1 VAAKE
6 GVMSDSSNDSPQP
19 AKKDQ
24 GPVQGNKPAWIGG
37 VVLVAAGVFLLLGKF
52 TRFSTDNWWA
62 VFLLIPAAGSLW
74 TAYTIW
80 RRNEWRFNAAS
91 RGPLIGGLVLVF
103 LAVIF
108 LFELDFGRVW
118 PGFLIIVG
126 GGLLLTGI
134 GER

>member
-1 VAAKE
+1 
-6 GVMSDSSNDSPQP
+6 MSDPTGDSPP
-19 AKKDQ
+19 TDRK
-24 GPVQGNKPAWIGG
+24 GEPPVPVNKPAWIGG
-37 VVLVAAGVFLLLGKF
+37 AVLVAAGVILLAGNL
-52 TRFSTDNWWA
+52 TRFSLRNWWA

-74 TAYTIW
+74 TAATIW

-108 LFELDFGRVW
+108 LFNLEWGRVW

>member
-1 VAAKE
+1 
-6 GVMSDSSNDSPQP
+6 MSDPTGDSPP
-19 AKKDQ
+19 TDRK
-24 GPVQGNKPAWIGG
+24 GEPPVPVNKQAWIGG
-37 VVLVAAGVFLLLGKF
+37 AVLVAAGVILLAGNL
-52 TRFSTDNWWA
+52 TRFSLRNWWA

-74 TAYTIW
+74 TAATIW

-108 LFELDFGRVW
+108 LFNLEWGRVW

>member
-1 VAAKE
+1 
-6 GVMSDSSNDSPQP
+6 MSDSSNDLPPAEPKNQP
-19 AKKDQ
+19 
-24 GPVQGNKPAWIGG
+24 PVQGKKPVWIGG
-37 VVLVAAGVFLLLGKF
+37 AVLVAAGIFLLLGNL
-52 TRFSTDNWWA
+52 TRFSLNNWWA

-108 LFELDFGRVW
+108 LFNLDWGRVW

-134 GER
+134 GDR

>member
-1 VAAKE
+1 
-6 GVMSDSSNDSPQP
+6 MSDSSNDLPPAEPKNQP
-19 AKKDQ
+19 
-24 GPVQGNKPAWIGG
+24 PVQGKKPVWIGG
-37 VVLVAAGVFLLLGKF
+37 AVLVAAGIFLLLGNL
-52 TRFSTDNWWA
+52 TRFSLNNWWA

-74 TAYTIW
+74 TAYSIW

-91 RGPLIGGLVLVF
+91 RGPLIGGFVLVF

-108 LFELDFGRVW
+108 LFNLDWGRVW

-134 GER
+134 GDR

>member
-1 VAAKE
+1 
-6 GVMSDSSNDSPQP
+6 MSDSLNDSPQP
-19 AKKDQ
+19 VQKNQ
-24 GPVQGNKPAWIGG
+24 PPVQGNKPAWIGG
-37 VVLVAAGVFLLLGKF
+37 VVLVAAGVFLLLGNL
-52 TRFSTDNWWA
+52 TRFSLDNWWA

-108 LFELDFGRVW
+108 LFELPMERVW

>member
-1 VAAKE
+1 
-6 GVMSDSSNDSPQP
+6 MSDSPKDSPQP
-19 AKKDQ
+19 AQKDQ
-24 GPVQGNKPAWIGG
+24 PPVQGNKPAWIGG
-37 VVLVAAGVFLLLGKF
+37 VVLVAAGAFLLLGNL
-52 TRFSTDNWWA
+52 TRFSLQNWWA

-108 LFELDFGRVW
+108 LFNLDWGRVW

>member
-1 VAAKE
+1 VD
-6 GVMSDSSNDSPQP
+6 VMSDSSNDLPPAEPKNQP
-19 AKKDQ
+19 
-24 GPVQGNKPAWIGG
+24 PVHGSKPAWIGG
-37 VVLVAAGVFLLLGKF
+37 AVLVAAGIFLLLGNL
-52 TRFSTDNWWA
+52 TRFSLHNWWA
-62 VFLLIPAAGSLW
+62 VLLLIPAAGSLW

-108 LFELDFGRVW
+108 LLDLDWGRVW

-134 GER
+134 GDR

>member
-1 VAAKE
+1 
-6 GVMSDSSNDSPQP
+6 MSDPEKNQP
-19 AKKDQ
+19 
-24 GPVQGNKPAWIGG
+24 PVQGNKPAWIGG
-37 VVLVAAGVFLLLGKF
+37 VVLVAAGVFLLLGNL
-52 TRFSTDNWWA
+52 TRFSLDNWWA

-108 LFELDFGRVW
+108 LFDLPWDRVW

>member
-1 VAAKE
+1 
-6 GVMSDSSNDSPQP
+6 MSDSPTPDASGPEPKEQP
-19 AKKDQ
+19 PSQ
-24 GPVQGNKPAWIGG
+24 TNKPAWIGG
-37 VVLVAAGVFLLLGKF
+37 VVLVAAGVFLLLGNL
-52 TRFSTDNWWA
+52 TRFSLQNWWA
-62 VFLLIPAAGSLW
+62 LFLLIPAAGSLW

-80 RRNEWRFNAAS
+80 RRNEWRFNTAS
-91 RGPLIGGLVLVF
+91 RGPLIGGLVLVY

-108 LFELDFGRVW
+108 LFDLDWARVW

>member
-1 VAAKE
+1 
-6 GVMSDSSNDSPQP
+6 MNDLPPAGASPSEPNGTPP
-19 AKKDQ
+19 AR
-24 GPVQGNKPAWIGG
+24 GNKPAWIGG
-37 VVLVAAGVFLLLGKF
+37 AVLVAAGAFLLFGNL
-52 TRFSTDNWWA
+52 TRFSLTNWWA

-108 LFELDFGRVW
+108 LFDLDWGRVW

>member
-1 VAAKE
+1 
-6 GVMSDSSNDSPQP
+6 MNDSPSDSPKP
-19 AKKDQ
+19 AKGQ
-24 GPVQGNKPAWIGG
+24 PPVQGKPAWIGG
-37 VVLVAAGVFLLLGKF
+37 AVLVAAGVFLLLGNL
-52 TRFSTDNWWA
+52 TRFSLQNWWA
-62 VFLLIPAAGSLW
+62 LFLLIPAAGSLW

-108 LFELDFGRVW
+108 LFNLAWDRVW